1 MHVTFVSL
9 LKQNGSFRVFASSD
23 AERDARSLLQM
34 PSTRQ
39 LAATAVLAVTTA
51 ACLWMLMRKATRS
64 RTSLKME
71 SGMLANRT
79 ACASFGSPIL
89 VVAQATICEAI
100 LNGQVAGQTLRFLL
114 ALTLPRRGNASVAP
128 PSTSPTNGLH
138 TRLRSCAQF
147 RSDQSITF
155 SLWLRSSGMRP
166 MFCPSGSSTTCGK
179 ASSTFS

>member
-51 ACLWMLMRKATRS
+51 ACLWMLMRKAKEPNFTEI
-64 RTSLKME
+64 E
-71 SGMLANRT
+71 SSMLANRT

-89 VVAQATICEAI
+89 VVAQATIC
-100 LNGQVAGQTLRFLL
+100 
-114 ALTLPRRGNASVAP
+114 
-128 PSTSPTNGLH
+128 
-138 TRLRSCAQF
+138 
-147 RSDQSITF
+147 
-155 SLWLRSSGMRP
+155 
-166 MFCPSGSSTTCGK
+166 
-179 ASSTFS
+179 